1 MLLEKADLLKLANKW
16 WNEILAN
23 TITGHVDFPKS
34 IEIPIPKPNDIKY
47 KHSLIQNNQHLLQ
60 ELSQDERNFRTK
72 TSIINYRD
80 SGSQTLITSIHFD
93 TINQYLTFT
102 GNVKNYKIFTLLIKD
117 ILTKVPQLKNYI
129 IQKPSMVLEHE
140 VLWPDLLKIL
150 SYFLENPKPMVY
162 LRTLPIGVHTK
173 FMEDNKKIID
183 QLLTNIL
190 PKNSINNE
198 ISGLSNYGF
207 EKRYGLLYEKKL
219 VRMKLLDKNL
229 AIQCALTDI
238 TALPSELNKL
248 NIACSNIFIV
258 ENKMTFLSF
267 PDINASLVFFGA
279 GYAVS
284 ELKEISW
291 IKNKNIYYWG
301 DIDAQG
307 FEILSQLRHHF
318 PHAKSML
325 MSKIIFQKYNEFVVN
340 GTPSNINT
348 SLLLQPDEQ
357 LLYDLIK
364 QSGKR
369 LEQEHIPH
377 FELLD
382 ALKTLL

>member
-1 MLLEKADLLKLANKW
+1 LKLNDQLKSLNQQQNGIKAQRIKMQNSTNALENILRISSFEEINCQVCAIEIDERQ
-16 WNEILAN
+16 NEITALKTKSDTLATIEQKLHILKDELTLLN
-23 TITGHVDFPKS
+23 NSKNNEMNVKGRIEGKLENLHHSLSVCQNTLKNTTITSNDPVFNFLSVSYSFEPKS
-34 IEIPIPKPNDIKY
+34 LPQYEKESGQIVTNLNQDY
-47 KHSLIQNNQHLLQ
+47 KKAVN
-60 ELSQDERNFRTK
+60 
-72 TSIINYRD
+72 
-80 SGSQTLITSIHFD
+80 
-93 TINQYLTFT
+93 
-102 GNVKNYKIFTLLIKD
+102 
-117 ILTKVPQLKNYI
+117 
-129 IQKPSMVLEHE
+129 
-140 VLWPDLLKIL
+140 IL
-150 SYFLENPKPMVY
+150 SPLE
-162 LRTLPIGVHTK
+162 ISI
-173 FMEDNKKIID
+173 NKK
-183 QLLTNIL
+183 
-190 PKNSINNE
+190 
-198 ISGLSNYGF
+198 
-207 EKRYGLLYEKKL
+207 
-219 VRMKLLDKNL
+219 
-229 AIQCALTDI
+229 CALTDI

-279 GYAVS
+279 GYSVS

-301 DIDAQG
+301 NIDAQG

-318 PHAKSML
+318 PYAKSML

-348 SLLLQPDEQ
+348 SLLLQLDEQ

-369 LEQEHIPH
+369 IEQEHMPH

-382 ALKTLL
+382 ALKTLH